1 MLDTLK
7 EISEKREIKVYLD
20 IPENILVDKKFA
32 STFAPVPKYKKITKI
47 IKPTMEFPAKRLV
60 KPINFYPRSFSSW
73 RNKTKVSL

>member
-1 MLDTLK
+1 M
-7 EISEKREIKVYLD
+7 EIKVYLD

-60 KPINFYPRSFSSW
+60 EPINFYPRSFSSW